1 MGREIKDRQEGKKL
15 NKKINPVEKTMKRL
29 GGSQAHDGRTR
40 IENPSK

>member
-29 GGSQAHDGRTR
+29 GGTQAHDGRTR